1 MCIRDRF
8 VTALHQSEWTA
19 LPHPPFVMDD
29 TVRARKNAILAIYE
43 GLQQKRKHAD
53 NTDLMVRCV

>member
-1 MCIRDRF
+1 
-8 VTALHQSEWTA
+8 
-19 LPHPPFVMDD
+19 MDD

-53 NTDLMVRCV
+53 NTDLMVQINGIVNEYIHVEKPD